1 MARADRLTV
10 TEGLARIRALTPL
23 LGVETIAIGEA
34 NARILAETV
43 HARSNVP
50 RFACSAMDGY
60 ALRSADTEGA
70 SESAPVALAL
80 NPPLPAGAAARTLA
94 PGTATPISTGAP
106 IPPGAD
112 TVLVRER
119 ARIEGDRLRLP
130 APIAAWTNIRA
141 EGEDV
146 ARGAVL
152 GTGGVRLDPERIGM
166 LAAAGIG
173 EVLARRRP
181 RLGYF
186 STGDELAEGIT
197 GSASAIA
204 DANRPMIAALA
215 EDAGLPLLDLGHTR
229 DGAADI
235 AAMIEKADG
244 RVDIL
249 CSSGGV
255 SGGAFDFVRACIEAM
270 QGEIAFHG
278 LEMRPGKPLLFA
290 RLRSGTLYFGLPGNP
305 VAALVGFRFFA
316 LEAVR
321 TALGL
326 PPEAGQAILHDEA
339 EGQGPTRFL
348 RVCLDADRDGPPR
361 YDASLDQ
368 RSHIL
373 SSAARADGWLRAD
386 DANGTST
393 FFPKRSGRLT

>member
-186 STGDELAEGIT
+186 STGDELAVGIT
-197 GSASAIA
+197 GSACPCSISAIPGTA
-204 DANRPMIAALA
+204 RP
-215 EDAGLPLLDLGHTR
+215 T
-229 DGAADI
+229 
-235 AAMIEKADG
+235 
-244 RVDIL
+244 
-249 CSSGGV
+249 S
-255 SGGAFDFVRACIEAM
+255 
-270 QGEIAFHG
+270 
-278 LEMRPGKPLLFA
+278 
-290 RLRSGTLYFGLPGNP
+290 
-305 VAALVGFRFFA
+305 
-316 LEAVR
+316 
-321 TALGL
+321 
-326 PPEAGQAILHDEA
+326 PP
-339 EGQGPTRFL
+339 
-348 RVCLDADRDGPPR
+348 
-361 YDASLDQ
+361 
-368 RSHIL
+368 
-373 SSAARADGWLRAD
+373 
-386 DANGTST
+386 
-393 FFPKRSGRLT
+393 